1 MKLKK
6 MADFPP
12 QLVSQIAR
20 RKAIVVIGSGV
31 SAHATI
37 HGTANRPKTWG
48 SFLDFALKA
57 LGRPASHISRALKE
71 YRYLDACFYLK
82 EAHGDEDWL
91 RLICDEYSVPRF
103 VPANLHKAIQDL
115 DCRIVIS
122 LNFDQIYERSC
133 QQGTEGTYIVKN
145 YYDTHLR
152 RCLVG
157 DDNYIFKMHGSI
169 DAPERLI
176 FNSDDYAK
184 ARIQHKHFY
193 DVISALALTNT
204 FLFIGCGTADP
215 DVKLILEDQKYSTDT
230 TPHYFLTGDR
240 IGVEEIDLLK
250 KTRGLNI
257 IKYSNLNNHSELIK
271 KVQELV
277 RLVTEKRQT
286 ISESMTW

>member
-1 MKLKK
+1 

-37 HGTANRPKTWG
+37 KGTANRPKTWG
-48 SFLDFALKA
+48 NFLDFALRE
-57 LGRPASHISRALKE
+57 LGGSRGHISRALKE

-91 RLICDEYSVPRF
+91 RLISDEYSVPEF
-103 VPANLHKAIQDL
+103 VPAELHKAIQDL

-122 LNFDQIYERSC
+122 LNFDQIYERLC

-157 DDNYIFKMHGSI
+157 QENYIFKMHGSI

-176 FNSDDYAK
+176 FNSDDYAR

-215 DVKLILEDQKYSTDT
+215 DVKLILEDQKYSTDST
-230 TPHYFLTGDR
+230 SHYFLTGDR
-240 IGVEEIDLLK
+240 ITSEEVNLLK

-257 IKYSNLNNHSELIK
+257 IKYSNLNHHY
-271 KVQELV
+271 ELV
-277 RLVTEKRQT
+277 TMVKELVQLVAEKRQE
-286 ISESMTW
+286 ISASMTW